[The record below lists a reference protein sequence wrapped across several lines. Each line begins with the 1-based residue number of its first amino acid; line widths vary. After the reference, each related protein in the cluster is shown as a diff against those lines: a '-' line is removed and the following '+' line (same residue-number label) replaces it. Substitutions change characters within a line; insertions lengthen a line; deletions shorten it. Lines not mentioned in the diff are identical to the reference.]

1 MTAPATAILSVL
13 VLAAA
18 DVSTETRT
26 VTAGRPE
33 YGRHSSF
40 WRFHFGEGYRDLW
53 TTPFEVEVLDLRTH
67 KGGLTPVRQVG
78 SMQSIG
84 LALRGGDGRSYTF
97 RTLASCA
104 NGRPT
109 GANEFYQQNFAG
121 PNTTGPETHPNIH
134 ECVPF
139 HQCRDLGGLAQTD
152 LQREQPARPEASGCA
167 AHDLADHGQPVGTA
181 KESHVRLPVNDLRR
195 KLRPLCLRHV
205 RRIRHDR
212 VEPLTGRH
220 GRERRTE
227 LQIEARLEARPLRI
241 PTADL
246 DRLGR
251 HVHADEARE
260 RPLGEQ
266 R

>member
-1 MTAPATAILSVL
+1 MRISSPRKGWAEQGVGRPGERGRGVAGSAGGIRSRAQVVDEGLERGRRGRFHLQLFRSDPGATSPLRRSLRWAAQL

-97 RTLASCA
+97 RTLDKDPTRILPPEWRTTLPAQIFQDQTAAA
-104 NGRPT
+104 N
-109 GANEFYQQNFAG
+109 
-121 PNTTGPETHPNIH
+121 
-134 ECVPF
+134 
-139 HQCRDLGGLAQTD
+139 L
-152 LQREQPARPEASGCA
+152 S
-167 AHDLADHGQPVGTA
+167 
-181 KESHVRLPVNDLRR
+181 
-195 KLRPLCLRHV
+195 
-205 RRIRHDR
+205 
-212 VEPLTGRH
+212 
-220 GRERRTE
+220 
-227 LQIEARLEARPLRI
+227 
-241 PTADL
+241 
-246 DRLGR
+246 
-251 HVHADEARE
+251 
-260 RPLGEQ
+260 
-266 R
+266 

>member
-1 MTAPATAILSVL
+1 VTAPATAILSVL

-97 RTLASCA
+97 RTLDKDPTRILPPEWRTTLPAQIFQDQTAAA
-104 NGRPT
+104 NPG
-109 GANEFYQQNFAG
+109 GSFV
-121 PNTTGPETHPNIH
+121 
-134 ECVPF
+134 VP
-139 HQCRDLGGLAQTD
+139 GLAEAASVPHTD
-152 LQREQPARPEASGCA
+152 PAYVLMPDDPALGEFRETFGGKP
-167 AHDLADHGQPVGTA
+167 GT
-181 KESHVRLPVNDLRR
+181 
-195 KLRPLCLRHV
+195 
-205 RRIRHDR
+205 
-212 VEPLTGRH
+212 
-220 GRERRTE
+220 
-227 LQIEARLEARPLRI
+227 
-241 PTADL
+241 L
-246 DRLGR
+246 D
-251 HVHADEARE
+251 EF
-260 RPLGEQ
+260 PLGADGGGFMGAT
-266 R
+266 